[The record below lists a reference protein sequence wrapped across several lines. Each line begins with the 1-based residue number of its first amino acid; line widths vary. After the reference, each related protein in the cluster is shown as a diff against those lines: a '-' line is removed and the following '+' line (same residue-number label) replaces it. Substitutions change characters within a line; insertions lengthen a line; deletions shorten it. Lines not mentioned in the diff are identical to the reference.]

1 MNNERMNPAFASALR
16 ERLVRTARE
25 RRRFGFTKWQLG
37 LGVLAGSTVLAG
49 GVAVAST
56 ILSQAPPGAPQDTLL
71 ANVVTASR
79 IGTSTVAL
87 GPAPQGTTSIS
98 LTLTC
103 RSPGTFEFPD
113 NATESC
119 SSQDLAQ
126 PPPRAQRAIEVIP
139 VSPGQR
145 SVTITATPGASWT
158 LRAAYIKRVITPF
171 EINAKGQSYGQ
182 MNASSGSPDLVQVVL
197 QKNGHQGYVK
207 SSDIDCASGQ
217 NVVKTPAEAIA
228 WTAESKNR
236 NVSIPI
242 YESDG
247 TTVIGSMNIGTPSGP
262 GIVTVPVSSL
272 YGQCKADS
280 LPSTSQPSGSVEVP
294 DVVGMTPTQAGI
306 TLSKLHLE
314 MSVGGSGGAVPPTG
328 HVLSQVPTAGAR
340 VDTGSVVAVRLSD
353 G

>member
-1 MNNERMNPAFASALR
+1 MSNERMDSVFASALR
-16 ERLVRTARE
+16 DRLVRTARA
-25 RRRFGFTKWQLG
+25 RRRFGFTNWQLG

-49 GVAVAST
+49 GAAVAST
-56 ILSQAPPGAPQDTLL
+56 ILSQTPPGAPQDTLL

-79 IGTSTVAL
+79 TGTSTVAL
-87 GPAPQGTTSIS
+87 GPAPKGTTSIS

-113 NATESC
+113 NSTESC

-145 SVTITATPGASWT
+145 SVTITATPGASWN

-171 EINAKGQSYGQ
+171 KINEKGKSYGQ
-182 MNASSGSPDLVQVVL
+182 MNASGSPDLVQVLL
-197 QKNGHQGYVK
+197 QKDGHQGYIK
-207 SSDIDCASGQ
+207 GSDIDCASGT
-217 NVVKTPAEAIA
+217 NLVKTPAEALA

-242 YESDG
+242 YESNG

-262 GIVTVPVSSL
+262 GIETIPVSSL
-272 YGQCKADS
+272 YAQCKAGS

-294 DVVGMTPTQAGI
+294 NVVGMTTAQAVK

-314 MSVGGSGGAVPPTG
+314 VNIGGSGGVTSPSG

-340 VDTGSVVAVRLSD
+340 VETRSVVAVRLSD

>member
-1 MNNERMNPAFASALR
+1 MSNERMNPVFASALR
-16 ERLVRTARE
+16 ARLVRTARE

-37 LGVLAGSTVLAG
+37 LSVLASSTVLAG

-71 ANVVTASR
+71 ANVVTVSR
-79 IGTSTVAL
+79 TGTSTVIL
-87 GPAPQGTTSIS
+87 GPAPKGTTSIS

-113 NATESC
+113 NAMESC

-145 SVTITATPGASWT
+145 SLTITATPGASWT

-171 EINAKGQSYGQ
+171 SINAKGQSYGQ
-182 MNASSGSPDLVQVVL
+182 MNASGSPDLVQVL
-197 QKNGHQGYVK
+197 LRKDGHQGYVK
-207 SSDIDCASGQ
+207 ANDIDCATGTDL
-217 NVVKTPAEAIA
+217 VKTPAEALA

-262 GIVTVPVSSL
+262 GIQTIPVSSL
-272 YGQCKADS
+272 YAQCKAGS
-280 LPSTSQPSGSVEVP
+280 LPSTSQPSRSVEVP
-294 DVVGMTPTQAGI
+294 DVVGLTMTQAGKA
-306 TLSKLHLE
+306 LSKLHLE
-314 MSVGGSGGAVPPTG
+314 MNVGDSRGAVPPAG

-340 VDTGSVVAVRLSD
+340 VETGSVVAVRLSD